1 MPYFMRWDL
10 AFCKDDRRCWIPD
23 VQAFLRYVD
32 GKAAEGAF
40 VQAFCKSDSAK
51 DMQVF
56 LQYVDGEA
64 VQNLIASSMAR
75 EWGDISSGLLCR
87 MLRTRAAGIRGKVTA
102 KGCVILFSEHTP
114 CPGAEHTKQTE
125 GRGTWVVFRSVFLL
139 SLVLYKSYGMPGML
153 RGNA

>member
-1 MPYFMRWDL
+1 M
-10 AFCKDDRRCWIPD
+10 FCKMK
-23 VQAFLRYVD
+23 L
-32 GKAAEGAF
+32 EG
-40 VQAFCKSDSAK
+40 CESDSEAL
-51 DMQVF
+51 DPDIRAF

-64 VQNLIASSMAR
+64 AQRLIAVSMAR

-125 GRGTWVVFRSVFLL
+125 GRGTWVVFRSVFFTFIGF
-139 SLVLYKSYGMPGML
+139 V
-153 RGNA
+153 